1 MCSPIRCD
9 ACNKITWAGCGAH
22 VEDVMADVPRDQQCT
37 CN

>member
-22 VEDVMADVPRDQQCT
+22 VEDVMADVPRDQHCT